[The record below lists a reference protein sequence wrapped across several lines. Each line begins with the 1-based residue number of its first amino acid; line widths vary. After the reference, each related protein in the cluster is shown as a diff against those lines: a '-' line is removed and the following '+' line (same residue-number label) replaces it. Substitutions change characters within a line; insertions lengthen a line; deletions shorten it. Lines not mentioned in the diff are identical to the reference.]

1 MPSQR
6 LWLLSYPNFTFLPR
20 AVVPLTGL
28 CLAGLVLL
36 LAYAHSGMLAF
47 GTQIHDLR
55 TFGVALIS
63 CYRFIFSGMQ
73 YDEFRAAGEFL
84 GKL

>member
-1 MPSQR
+1 
-6 LWLLSYPNFTFLPR
+6 
-20 AVVPLTGL
+20 
-28 CLAGLVLL
+28 L
-36 LAYAHSGMLAF
+36 LAFAHSGMLAF